1 MRIGEL
7 AERTGVTVRALRH
20 YERLGLVVP
29 MRSEAGQRVYGA
41 EQVATLQRVLALKK
55 AGFPLADIKALLER
69 RAVPTAEF
77 LAVQRVALLAERDRL
92 DQAVAALDGVL
103 QAMAAGAS
111 PDLGTLCD
119 LIKLGEMTMTDAQ
132 WQKVYDQVYTQ
143 EEQER
148 WKEAKAAIPKDVV
161 RRTEEAWPKLIA
173 RVQAMVD
180 TGVDPASPEA
190 IAAAAEWNELLKP
203 LSDFDPKLLEGAGK
217 LYANVHEWPEGSPEP
232 PFSKEVADF
241 IGRAGAAA

>member
-1 MRIGEL
+1 MRIGAL

-41 EQVATLQRVLALKK
+41 EQVSTLQRVLALKK

-111 PDLGTLCD
+111 PDLGALFD

-148 WKEAKAAIPKDVV
+148 WKEAKAAIPEDVV
-161 RRTEEAWPKLIA
+161 RRTVEAWPQLIA
-173 RVQAMVD
+173 RVQAIVD
-180 TGVDPASPEA
+180 TSADPASPEA
-190 IAAAAEWNELLKP
+190 IAAAAEWNELLTP
-203 LSDFDPKLLEGAGK
+203 LFDFDPKLLEGAGK

-241 IGRAGAAA
+241 IRRAGAAA